1 VKDFIDGRKIPEEER
16 LRLNLESMTY
26 MIMTHYGWNIKEVQD
41 MNINQIKQAVSWA
54 SAMVDN
60 QNRQDK
66 GEGVY
71 LSYDNVPPLGE

>member
-1 VKDFIDGRKIPEEER
+1 MKDFVRGRKVPDKER

-54 SAMVDN
+54 TAMM
-60 QNRQDK
+60 QQEK
-66 GEGVY
+66 YE
-71 LSYDNVPPLGE
+71 